1 LAEAAERQMAG
12 GRKQAGRKPAGAER
26 GAGLIDGVADWLM
39 GQALAEADFE
49 TLFEGCC
56 ARLGAAGIPL
66 WRAHV
71 TFRILHPL
79 YEAMGMTWLRGA
91 GVEAVRY
98 PYRLDGEF
106 PAAFKANPFYHM
118 IRTQLPLLRR
128 RLAGPEALV
137 DFPLL
142 VELRS
147 QGASDYF
154 AYLISFGAGEEDGM
168 IGSWATDR
176 RGGFTEGQL
185 GALQRVQQRLGV
197 ACKMWLRGEIAKSVV
212 ATYLG
217 PDAGLR
223 VLDGRIRRGDGE
235 TVHAAIW
242 YSDLRDST
250 PMADRLPRDA
260 FIQALND
267 YFECAGGAVLRHD
280 GQILN
285 FIGDAVLAIFP
296 TGKGVGARRACR
308 RALAAG
314 TDAQRALGSVNRRRA
329 ELGQDPLSFGLAL
342 HLGDV
347 LLGNIGVPE
356 RISHSVIGATV
367 NEVAR
372 LEALTK
378 KLERP
383 VVASESFAARAP
395 GAWDDLGRHRLRGVK
410 APLRVFAP
418 ATDR

>member
-1 LAEAAERQMAG
+1 MAG
-12 GRKQAGRKPAGAER
+12 GRKAGPKRAAAAR
-26 GAGLIDGVADWLM
+26 DASLIDGVADWLM
-39 GQALAEADFE
+39 GQALAETEFE
-49 TLFEGCC
+49 PLFEGCC
-56 ARLGAAGIPL
+56 ERLLAAGVPL

-71 TFRILHPL
+71 TFRMLHPL
-79 YEAMGMTWLRGA
+79 YEAMGLTWWRGE
-91 GVEAVRY
+91 GVESARY
-98 PYRLDGEF
+98 PHRLVAEF
-106 PAAFKANPFYHM
+106 PEAFKANPLYHL
-118 IRTQLPLLRR
+118 IQTRLPLLRR
-128 RLAGPEALV
+128 RLTGREALF
-137 DFPLL
+137 DFPILA
-142 VELRS
+142 EFRDR
-147 QGASDYF
+147 GASDYL
-154 AYLISFGAGEEDGM
+154 AYLISFGAGAHDGM
-168 IGSWATDR
+168 VGSWATER
-176 RGGFTEGQL
+176 RGGFTEGHL
-185 GALQRVQQRLGV
+185 RALQRVQQRLGV

-223 VLDGRIRRGDGE
+223 VLDGQIRRGDGE

-242 YSDLRDST
+242 YSDLRNST
-250 PMADRLPRDA
+250 PLADRLPRDA

-314 TDAQRALGSVNRRRA
+314 KDAQAALVTVNRRRA
-329 ELGQDPLSFGLAL
+329 ELGQDQLSFGLAL
-342 HLGDV
+342 HMGDV

-378 KLERP
+378 KLKRP
-383 VVASESFAARAP
+383 VVASGSFAAQAP
-395 GAWDDLGRHRLRGVK
+395 GAWDDLGQHRLRGVK
-410 APLRVFAP
+410 APLQVFAP
-418 ATDR
+418 ARST

>member
-1 LAEAAERQMAG
+1 MAAG
-12 GRKQAGRKPAGAER
+12 GKKPGRKQAGAAR
-26 GAGLIDGVADWLM
+26 GASLIDGVADWLM
-39 GQALAEADFE
+39 GQALAETDFE

-56 ARLGAAGIPL
+56 ERLLAAGVPL

-71 TFRILHPL
+71 TFRVLHPL
-79 YEAMGMTWLRGA
+79 YEAMGLTWLRGR
-91 GVEAVRY
+91 GVETLRY
-98 PYRLDGEF
+98 PHRLVVEF
-106 PAAFKANPFYHM
+106 PEAFKANPLYHL
-118 IRTQLPLLRR
+118 IQTRLPLLRR
-128 RLAGPEALV
+128 RLTGPEALL
-137 DFPLL
+137 DFPILA
-142 VELRS
+142 ELRD

-154 AYLISFGAGEEDGM
+154 AYLIRFGAGEHDGM
-168 IGSWATDR
+168 IGSWTTDR
-176 RGGFTEGQL
+176 RGGFTEDHL
-185 GALQRVQQRLGV
+185 RALQRVQMRLGV
-197 ACKMWLRGEIAKSVV
+197 ACKMWLRGEVAKSVV

-223 VLDGRIRRGDGE
+223 VLDGQIRRGDGE
-235 TVHAAIW
+235 TIHAAIW
-242 YSDLRDST
+242 YSDLRNST
-250 PMADRLPRDA
+250 PLADRLPRDA
-260 FIQALND
+260 FIEALND

-296 TGKGVGARRACR
+296 IGKGVGARRACR

-314 TDAQRALGSVNRRRA
+314 KDAQSALVAMNRRRA
-329 ELGQDPLSFGLAL
+329 ALGQDQLSFGLAL

-372 LEALTK
+372 LETLTK
-378 KLERP
+378 KLKRP
-383 VVASESFAARAP
+383 VVASESFAAQAP
-395 GAWDDLGRHRLRGVK
+395 GAWDDLGEHRLRGVK

-418 ATDR
+418 EAEG

>member
-1 LAEAAERQMAG
+1 MA
-12 GRKQAGRKPAGAER
+12 AGRKPAGAAR
-26 GAGLIDGVADWLM
+26 DSGLIDGVADWLM

-49 TLFEGCC
+49 PLFEGCC
-56 ARLGAAGIPL
+56 ARLLAAGVPL

-79 YEAMGMTWLRGA
+79 YESMGLTWLRGR
-91 GVEAVRY
+91 GVETFRY
-98 PYRLDGEF
+98 PHRLVAEF
-106 PAAFKANPFYHM
+106 PEAFTANPLHHL
-118 IRTQLPLLRR
+118 IEAGLPVLRR

-137 DFPLL
+137 GFPLL
-142 VELRS
+142 VELRD
-147 QGASDYF
+147 QGASDYL
-154 AYLISFGAGEEDGM
+154 AYLISFGAGKLDGM
-168 IGSWATDR
+168 VGSWATDR
-176 RGGFTEGQL
+176 RGGFTEAHL
-185 GALQRVQQRLGV
+185 RALQRVQMRLGV

-223 VLDGRIRRGDGE
+223 VLDGQIRRGDGE

-242 YSDLRDST
+242 YSDLRNST
-250 PMADRLPRDA
+250 AMADRLPRDA
-260 FIQALND
+260 YIQALND
-267 YFECAGGAVLRHD
+267 YFECAGGAVLRHG

-296 TGKGVGARRACR
+296 IGAGVGARRACR

-314 TDAQRALGSVNRRRA
+314 TDAQGALAAVNRRRS

-356 RISHSVIGATV
+356 RISHSVIGSTV

-378 KLERP
+378 KLKRP
-383 VVASESFAARAP
+383 VVASANFAGQAP
-395 GAWDDLGRHRLRGVK
+395 GAWDDLGQHRLRGVK
-410 APLRVFAP
+410 APLQVFAP
-418 ATDR
+418 ARDR

>member
-1 LAEAAERQMAG
+1 MAV
-12 GRKQAGRKPAGAER
+12 GRKQVGAER

-39 GQALAEADFE
+39 EQALAETDFE

-56 ARLGAAGIPL
+56 ERLLAAGVPL

-79 YEAMGMTWLRGA
+79 YEAMGMTWRRGA
-91 GVEAVRY
+91 GVESDRY
-98 PYRLDGEF
+98 PHRLVAEY
-106 PAAFKANPFYHM
+106 PKAFKANPLYHL
-118 IRTQLPLLRR
+118 IQTQLPLLRR
-128 RLAGPEALV
+128 RLTGPEALV

-142 VELRS
+142 AELRD
-147 QGASDYF
+147 QGASDYL
-154 AYLISFGAGEEDGM
+154 AYLISFGAGELDGM
-168 IGSWATDR
+168 VGSWTTAR
-176 RGGFTEGQL
+176 RGGFTEAQL
-185 GALQRVQQRLGV
+185 RALQRVQKRLGV
-197 ACKMWLRGEIAKSVV
+197 ACKMWLRGEIARSVV
-212 ATYLG
+212 TTYLG

-223 VLDGRIRRGDGE
+223 VLDGQIRRGDGE
-235 TVHAAIW
+235 TIHAAIW

-250 PMADRLPRDA
+250 PLADRLPRDA

-267 YFECAGGAVLRHD
+267 YFECAGGAVLRHH

-296 TGKGVGARRACR
+296 IGKGVGARRACR

-314 TDAQRALGSVNRRRA
+314 KDAQGALVSVNRRRA
-329 ELGQDPLSFGLAL
+329 RLGQDELSFGLAL

-356 RISHSVIGATV
+356 RISHSVIGSTV

-378 KLERP
+378 KLKRP
-383 VVASESFAARAP
+383 MVASESFAAQAP
-395 GAWDDLGRHRLRGVK
+395 GAWDDLGEHRLRGVK
-410 APLRVFAP
+410 APLQVFAP
-418 ATDR
+418 ALGG